1 MAVDTFTAYVGVYPS
16 VDTAKAGYQLVK
28 DLHTQA
34 GLLDADDAAV
44 IQRRAD
50 GKVKITKQHETPTR
64 VGGALGGHHRRRRG
78 AGAVDMGPR
87 SSRRCATPTRWRP
100 GSSRPTPTR
109 SSATPR
115 PPGEDYVPTPPV
127 RSAPHDRVE
136 ARKGCP

>member
-1 MAVDTFTAYVGVYPS
+1 MAVDTFTAYVGVYPN
-16 VDTAKAGYQLVK
+16 VDAAKAGYQLVK

-34 GLLDADDAAV
+34 GLV
-44 IQRRAD
+44 
-50 GKVKITKQHETPTR
+50 V
-64 VGGALGGHHRRRRG
+64 VGVA
-78 AGAVDMGPR
+78 DMGPR

-115 PPGEDYVPTPPV
+115 PPGEDYAPTPPV